1 MRLIEALNLRAPS
14 SVAFVGAGGK
24 TSALFRAAHEI
35 CTAGYTG
42 TGSERR
48 HEPVLVSTTTHFEV
62 DQTNLADQQIRVRSQ
77 DEIEERLEDLSG
89 GVIAVTG
96 EECGDRRVAGLDEES
111 IRKLSTLARNKNLP
125 LIIEADGARR
135 RPVKAPAE
143 HEPAIPEWVD
153 HVVVVVGMGAVG
165 KPTTENHVHR
175 MERFTAVTGLRAGSI
190 ITTDVLVKLLL
201 HPNGGLKNIPVGTR
215 RTVLINQA
223 DTVESQ
229 AGAMRMAERLVG
241 VFDSVVIT
249 ALQKGAA
256 SGGQGGARLEQILG
270 GEVYAAHRPVAGIV
284 LAAGESARFG
294 QPKQLLEWRGE
305 PLVRRVSRISLAAG
319 LSEVVVVTG
328 SSRASVRQVLSGM
341 PVKLVEN
348 LNWAEG
354 QASSVRAGIRALQ
367 PRTGGAIFLLADQPL
382 VTTNLIK
389 SLREEHARSLAPI
402 IAPMVD
408 GRRGNPVLFDRTTFA
423 DLASLEGEAGGRTL
437 FSKFRVHE
445 LPWHDQGV
453 LFVVDTLED
462 YQQLL
467 RREPGG

>member
-42 TGSERR
+42 TGSELR

-62 DQTNLADQQIRVRSQ
+62 DQIKLADRHILVSSQ
-77 DEIEERLEDLSG
+77 DEIEERLERLSA

-96 EECGDRRVAGLDEES
+96 EECGDKRIAGLDEVS
-111 IRKLSTLARNKNLP
+111 IRKLSSLARNKNLP

-165 KPTTENHVHR
+165 KPTTETHVHR
-175 MERFTAVTGLRAGSI
+175 IERFTAVTGLQASSI
-190 ITTDVLVKLLL
+190 ITTDALVDLLL
-201 HPNGGLKNIPVGTR
+201 HPHGGLKNIPVGTR

-223 DTVESQ
+223 DTVDSQ

-241 VFDSVVIT
+241 VYDSVVIT

-256 SGGQGGARLEQILG
+256 PGMRGDAKLEQILG

-305 PLVRRVSRISLAAG
+305 PLVRRVTRISLAAG

-328 SSRASVRQVLSGM
+328 SSRARVRQALSGM

-348 LNWAEG
+348 LNWVEG

-367 PRTGGAIFLLADQPL
+367 PRTGGVIFLLADQPL
-382 VTTNLIK
+382 VNTNLIK

-423 DLASLEGEAGGRTL
+423 DLASLEGEAGGRSL

-445 LPWHDQGV
+445 LTWHDQGV
-453 LFVVDTLED
+453 LFDVDTPED